1 MKSNPLTAYRETDTH
16 TRVATASPHEL
27 IAMLFAGAA
36 ERISQAKGAML
47 RGDRATQGERIGK
60 AIDIIAS
67 LDAYLDHEQGAEVSK
82 NLESLYDYMV
92 RSLFDANVQ
101 KSPEKLDE
109 VLGLLEEIRS
119 GWAGA
124 DEGKKS

>member
-1 MKSNPLTAYRETDTH
+1 MCIRD
-16 TRVATASPHEL
+16 R
-27 IAMLFAGAA
+27 
-36 ERISQAKGAML
+36 

-92 RSLFDANVQ
+92 RSLFDANAQ

-109 VLGLLEEIRS
+109 VLSLLEEIRS

-124 DEGKKS
+124 GEVKKS